1 MRLIQSQF
9 GLAIVTTLICG
20 STSFVPHCHFALKPV
35 GSKVSTSFSDNSLSR
50 LEMSKR
56 SSKYDEDEDDESDS
70 DFEYARVSRRRGR
83 FMNDEDE
90 YAKSSDTRRRNEF
103 EFEEDY
109 FDEYDDEYDNEYD
122 DEYDD
127 ESDEDDEFE
136 DIIPNPLL
144 DQMDPDGSIER
155 WPELFSDPQFWKDSL
170 IWFFIAFLWLLG
182 RFNNPMLNGIVDLDK
197 IDYSQFYAK

>member
-1 MRLIQSQF
+1 
-9 GLAIVTTLICG
+9 
-20 STSFVPHCHFALKPV
+20 
-35 GSKVSTSFSDNSLSR
+35 
-50 LEMSKR
+50 MSKR